1 MLYVYYVGT
10 LIIYNRNNGCYQYDD
25 QTHRV
30 YTHGGGVLYIR
41 TYIAH
46 ENGFINIYELLLRV

>member
-1 MLYVYYVGT
+1 MAVIST
-10 LIIYNRNNGCYQYDD
+10 TIKRIA
-25 QTHRV
+25 